1 MSRLFSKSKARAVG
15 FEQLNNLVTSIQR
28 QLQLAGPTS
37 QDVAKAAISMES
49 LSPGM
54 SQELESSVDS
64 LRAALESVAADNQI
78 SQHLTQA
85 QVDAGITAGIVAGNV
100 GAFLTQ
106 EKPSGAAL
114 ESMNVIAN
122 PPSLTGG
129 EAMDRMRVA
138 LEAYDETENR
148 NAAAYSI
155 AYNMQ
160 AARQDE
166 FGEAFFPTIV
176 VTPDQVGITIS
187 IRVVTVYDEVR
198 RQISGDLDNFGRRNI
213 IEAVIDPTILRNDQ
227 TDIIPVV
234 RPESE
239 KYFVDPA
246 LVAPYTTLLDKEPIT
261 TAPLAMGQTFS
272 LLGIS
277 QTEALLETGLLDSS
291 DSIDPSI
298 VLKALYLKVTDGTT
312 DEVIKFNVSK
322 LPYSNFTYA
331 VQGNYRLAN
340 LNFTTEALK
349 LSKDT
354 KQVDGTDSTLLAPI
368 VTNEFVVR
376 LGVKVSG
383 SVNLELA
390 DTSLYSS
397 NVVIVNIKTKDGDN
411 IDLNDASVKPVVDA
425 LKDATLIGY

>member
-246 LVAPYTTLLDKEPIT
+246 LVAPYTTLLDKEPK
-261 TAPLAMGQTFS
+261 S
-272 LLGIS
+272 C
-277 QTEALLETGLLDSS
+277 
-291 DSIDPSI
+291 
-298 VLKALYLKVTDGTT
+298 
-312 DEVIKFNVSK
+312 
-322 LPYSNFTYA
+322 
-331 VQGNYRLAN
+331 
-340 LNFTTEALK
+340 
-349 LSKDT
+349 
-354 KQVDGTDSTLLAPI
+354 ST
-368 VTNEFVVR
+368 
-376 LGVKVSG
+376 
-383 SVNLELA
+383 
-390 DTSLYSS
+390 
-397 NVVIVNIKTKDGDN
+397 
-411 IDLNDASVKPVVDA
+411 
-425 LKDATLIGY
+425 DAT